1 MIAQALLKVL
11 RQDRDALETRVQP
24 VGGEEAPRG
33 KCQEPMVYVENP
45 GPQYSPAAQLSNLPG
60 VALGLRVKPTNK
72 VQLAPPLRRL
82 GARGRGRLRRMVF
95 ISGRRC
101 RIRSTVRFNSATA
114 AADPRRAMSTV
125 PTCRT
130 RVSTPVGKYSRVART
145 SSDIAPP

>member
-45 GPQYSPAAQLSNLPG
+45 GPQYPSTAQLSNLPG

-72 VQLAPPLRRL
+72 V
-82 GARGRGRLRRMVF
+82 
-95 ISGRRC
+95 
-101 RIRSTVRFNSATA
+101 
-114 AADPRRAMSTV
+114 
-125 PTCRT
+125 
-130 RVSTPVGKYSRVART
+130 PVGTPSAAVGGAGKREAEKDGLHLRATLSYPLHCSLQLRHRRRRSAPGYVHRT
-145 SSDIAPP
+145 HV